1 MDKEGVIKHINKL
14 LDNKKVADIQKIS
27 LLEKWEVL
35 TMKYFDQKKLDDKKI
50 QDYKDVLDIIRKS
63 CLNLKS

>member
-35 TMKYFDQKKLDDKKI
+35 TMKYFDEKKLDDKKI

>member
-35 TMKYFDQKKLDDKKI
+35 TMKYFDEKKLDDKKI
-50 QDYKDVLDIIRKS
+50 QDYKDVLDLIRKS

>member
-35 TMKYFDQKKLDDKKI
+35 TMKYFDEKNRTVVTLVPDMTAGALSAG
-50 QDYKDVLDIIRKS
+50 Y
-63 CLNLKS
+63 

>member
-14 LDNKKVADIQKIS
+14 LDNKKVSDIQKLS

-35 TMKYFDQKKLDDKKI
+35 TMKYFDEKKLDDKKI